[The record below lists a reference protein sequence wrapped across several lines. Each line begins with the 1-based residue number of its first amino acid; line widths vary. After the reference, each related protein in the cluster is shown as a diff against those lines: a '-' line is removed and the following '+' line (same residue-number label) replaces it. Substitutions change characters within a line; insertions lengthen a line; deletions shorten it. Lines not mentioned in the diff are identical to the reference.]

1 MLAQLA
7 DVYFGYPGTEI
18 FEGVSF
24 QVNPGQRIG
33 LVGPNGAGKS
43 TMLRLLA
50 GELAPDRGQVVR
62 ARGKRLKYMHQ
73 SQEFHGQGTL
83 WETLLLPFADL
94 LKLRAELTE
103 LEQRIAAAGGD
114 AAAGEGGGAGDGAG
128 GSEVKALL
136 RRYGDL
142 EHEYS
147 HREGYTLE
155 VRARALA
162 HDVGFADADL
172 ERAVST
178 LSGGERGRVELAKVL
193 LDAPDL
199 LILDEPTNHLDVEA
213 VEHLEQ
219 RLREWDSTRAFI
231 VISHD
236 RYFLQ
241 AVCNEIVDIE
251 DGELVRYPGS
261 YEKYLVARQERH
273 ELLLAT
279 YSRQQDE
286 IARTEDFIRRNI
298 AGQKTKQAKSR
309 RKMLDKLDRV
319 DRHRDTWEEA
329 GRIGLRFTSAEHR
342 GGKEVLR
349 IDGVEMGYGDG
360 PALVRDLNLT
370 LYRGERIGIIGPNGA
385 GKTTL
390 LKALIGRLQ
399 PRRGLITLG
408 HEVRIGYFDQKLED
422 LREDNSLIDEIRSV
436 RGDWNEDTTR
446 SYLGRFR
453 FSGDD
458 GFRKVKGLSGGERN
472 RLTLAK
478 LMLRPYNLLAMDE
491 PTNHLDIPA
500 RETLEEALCAF
511 DGTVLLVSHDRFFLD
526 RVVTKILH
534 LDPQTGR
541 IDVHV
546 GNYSDWRR
554 RVSEPPPAP
563 ATADKRGDKKPGA
576 APAAAKPAAA
586 KPAASPAATAAA
598 KPAAGGRAAPASS
611 VSSSDSAADKDRDKD
626 KDKEQRQAEHRA
638 RKDRDRDVQRK
649 QRRFQQVEEQ
659 IARCEEALR
668 GLRAELAQD
677 HSGDWQKL
685 NKLVSDEQSTD
696 ARLRELLAEWETL
709 GAELSA

>member
-18 FEGVSF
+18 FEGASF
-24 QVNPGQRIG
+24 QINPGQRIG

-43 TMLRLLA
+43 TLLRLLG
-50 GELAPDRGQVVR
+50 GELQPDRGQVVR
-62 ARGKRLKYMHQ
+62 ARGRRLTYMHQ

-94 LKLRAELTE
+94 LALRQELAE
-103 LEQRIAAAGGD
+103 LEQRIAADAEPDAFGD
-114 AAAGEGGGAGDGAG
+114 A
-128 GSEVKALL
+128 KALL

-162 HDVGFADADL
+162 HDLGFVDADL
-172 ERAVST
+172 ERPVST

-193 LDAPDL
+193 LDTPDL
-199 LILDEPTNHLDVEA
+199 LLLDEPTNHLDVEA

-219 RLREWDSTRAFI
+219 RLQQWDSTRAFL

-236 RYFLQ
+236 RYFLE
-241 AVCNEIVDIE
+241 AVCNEIVDVE
-251 DGELVRYPGS
+251 EGELVRYPGS
-261 YEKYLVARQERH
+261 YQKYLVARKERH
-273 ELLLAT
+273 AMLLAT
-279 YSRQQDE
+279 YSRQQEE

-298 AGQKTKQAKSR
+298 AGQNTKQAKSR
-309 RKMLDKLDRV
+309 RKMLDKIERL
-319 DRHRDTWEEA
+319 DRHRDTWDEA
-329 GRIGLRFTSAEHR
+329 GRIGLRFTSADHR

-349 IDGVEMGYGDG
+349 LDRVEMGYGDSA
-360 PALVRDLNLT
+360 ALVRELDLT

-422 LREDNSLIDEIRSV
+422 LRDDHSLIDEIRSV
-436 RGDWNEDTTR
+436 RGDWNEDTAR
-446 SYLGRFR
+446 GYLGRFR

-500 RETLEEALCAF
+500 RETLEEALCEF
-511 DGTVLLVSHDRFFLD
+511 DGTVILVSHDRFFLD

-534 LDPQTGR
+534 LNPQTGL
-541 IDVHV
+541 IDVHI
-546 GNYSDWRR
+546 GNYSDWRQ
-554 RVSEPPPAP
+554 RVLAP
-563 ATADKRGDKKPGA
+563 ATPASVSPDKRGDKKSA
-576 APAAAKPAAA
+576 TAPAPVAKAAKPARPAKGEDAKAPPTAA
-586 KPAASPAATAAA
+586 KELSASA
-598 KPAAGGRAAPASS
+598 KGVAPSKDAK
-611 VSSSDSAADKDRDKD
+611 DAKDADGSAEGSLV
-626 KDKEQRQAEHRA
+626 KEQRQAEYRA

-649 QRRFQQVEEQ
+649 QRRFQQIEQ
-659 IARCEEALR
+659 EIASCEASLR
-668 GLRAELAQD
+668 ELRAALGSE

-685 NKLVSDEQSTD
+685 NRLVSDEQRTD
-696 ARLRELLAEWETL
+696 QHLRALLAEWETL